1 VRVAGTVLRHSASVW
16 LAVALLVLGGLWAL
30 FTLPAG
36 IYPEVTYPRIV
47 VLARGG
53 TFEADEMTVAVT
65 RPLEQ
70 ALSGVLGL
78 RRLRARTVR
87 GSTELSLD
95 FRPRADMQFALSQ
108 VQGRLAAAQPSLP
121 PGLELSAER
130 LTPSV
135 FPMLQYELTG
145 ADPLVL
151 RDLADL
157 VIRPRLT
164 GLPDVGTVEVQ
175 GGRVREISVQLDPG
189 RLVASQVSVD
199 QVAQAITAS
208 DVAQS
213 AGRVDRQHRQY
224 GIVVSGLTN
233 APDAVARVVVK
244 QAGGRQLRV
253 GDLGTVG
260 YGAEDLFQVVTG
272 NGRPAALIN
281 VARQPNGNMLD
292 LQAAV
297 RDAMDSLRPLLPA
310 AVRLEPVY
318 DQAALVRQSMRSVRD
333 AMLVGGALAV
343 LVLLLFLG
351 EVRTTLAAALSLP
364 LTVVITFLGIALAG
378 DSLNLMSLGGLAVA
392 IGIIID
398 DAVVVVENI
407 ERRLARHPGE
417 SPREVVRRAT
427 DEIFGPVASSTIT
440 TVVVFAPLGLLSGVV
455 GEFFRSFAVS
465 LATAVLLSLVLA
477 MTVIPSL
484 VARWALRRDGS
495 DASARPPG
503 PGLRLPRLPLAAL
516 EQRYGRAIG
525 WMLARRPV
533 ALATAAVLL
542 VAAYGLSRVM
552 GTGFLPEMDEGGFIL
567 DYRAPAGGALGETD
581 RQVRVLEGILRGDPD
596 VQAFTRR
603 TGSELGFAA
612 TAPNTGDFTVLL
624 KPPGQRDA
632 SVYDVMDRVRAEAE
646 SQAPAVEVEF
656 VQLMQDVIG
665 DLAGSPEP
673 VELKLF
679 SRDQAASEH
688 AAIAVAAAIE
698 STPGL
703 VDLFDGI
710 QGENPLLRVELDPG
724 RVARLGLSTQAVEAQ
739 ARAALFGAE
748 AGTAR
753 EPDRLVPIRVRLPD
767 SARFDPDVLHR
778 VPVVGPAGWLPLGDL
793 GQVREAGG
801 ASELRRENLRP
812 YVAVTGRTS
821 GRSLG
826 SVMRDV
832 TARVRRVPLP
842 AGVTL
847 ELGGQYASQQAA
859 FKELLGILALAV
871 GAVLLVLV
879 AQFGGFRGPLAIVL
893 AIPLGLTGAL
903 AALAATGVAFNV
915 SSFMGVILLVGL
927 IVKNGILLLDAAHH
941 ASDGGAGTADALAE
955 AGRTRLRPILMTTV
969 CTLAG
974 LVPLALGLGAGA
986 ELQRPLA
993 LAVIGGLLV
1002 STLVTLLVV
1011 PVFIEIFG
1019 ELERRRARLAV
1030 TSVNGV
1036 MS

>member
-1 VRVAGTVLRHSASVW
+1 VRLAGAVLRHGASIY
-16 LAVALLVLGGLWAL
+16 LATALLTLGGLWAL

-78 RRLRARTVR
+78 QRIRARTVR
-87 GSTELSLD
+87 GATELSLD

-108 VQGRLAAAQPSLP
+108 VQGRLAATQPELP

-145 ADPLVL
+145 ADPVVL
-151 RDLADL
+151 RDLAEL
-157 VIRPRLT
+157 TVRPRLA
-164 GLPDVGTVEVQ
+164 GLRDVGQVEVQ
-175 GGRVREISVQLDPG
+175 GGRVREISVLLDPE
-189 RLVASQVSVD
+189 RLVAERVGVD
-199 QVAQAITAS
+199 QVAQAISAT
-208 DVAQS
+208 DQAQ
-213 AGRVDRQHRQY
+213 ATGRVDRGYRQY
-224 GIVVSGLTN
+224 AIVVSGLTN
-233 APDAVARVVVK
+233 TPEAVGRVVVK
-244 QAGGRQLRV
+244 EAGGRQVRV
-253 GDLGTVG
+253 ADLGTVG
-260 YGAEDLFQVVTG
+260 YGAEDLFQIVSG
-272 NGRPAALIN
+272 NGRPAALVNIS
-281 VARQPNGNMLD
+281 RQPNGNTLD

-297 RDAMDSLRPLLPA
+297 RATLDSIRPLLPA
-310 AVRLEPVY
+310 GVRLEPVY
-318 DQAALVRQSMRSVRD
+318 DQAALVRESLRSVRD
-333 AMLVGGALAV
+333 AMLLGGALAV
-343 LVLLLFLG
+343 AVLLLFLG
-351 EVRTTLAAALSLP
+351 ELRTTFAAALSLP
-364 LTVVITFLGIALAG
+364 LTVAITFLGIALAG

-407 ERRLARHPGE
+407 ERRLALHPGE
-417 SPREVVRRAT
+417 PVAEVVREAT
-427 DEIFGPVASSTIT
+427 DEIIGPVAGSTLT
-440 TVVVFAPLGLLSGVV
+440 TIVVFAPLGLLSGVV
-455 GEFFRSFAVS
+455 GEFFRSFAIA
-465 LATAVLLSLVLA
+465 LAVAVLLSLALA

-484 VARWALRRDGS
+484 VARWALRRADTEG
-495 DASARPPG
+495 DAAPRARRG
-503 PGLRLPRLPLAAL
+503 FHVPRLPLAAL

-525 WMLARRPV
+525 WMLARRRV
-533 ALATAAVLL
+533 AIGAAAGLLLAAF
-542 VAAYGLSRVM
+542 GLSRVM

-567 DYRAPAGGALGETD
+567 DYRAPAGGALTETD
-581 RQVRVLEGILRGDPD
+581 RQVRVIEGILRADPD
-596 VQAFTRR
+596 IQAFTRR
-603 TGSELGFAA
+603 TGTELGFAA

-624 KPPGQRDA
+624 KPRGQRRA
-632 SVYDVMDRVRAEAE
+632 SVYEVMDRIRAEAE
-646 SQAPAVEVEF
+646 ARAPAVEVEF

-679 SRDQAASEH
+679 SRDHAASER
-688 AAIAVAAAIE
+688 AAEAIAKAIE
-698 STPGL
+698 PTPGL
-703 VDLFDGI
+703 VDLFNGI
-710 QGENPLLRVELDPG
+710 QGVNPELRVELDPT
-724 RVARLGLSTQAVEAQ
+724 RVARLGLTTAEVSAQ
-739 ARAALFGAE
+739 AHAALFGEA

-767 SARFDPDVLHR
+767 RARLDPEVMGR
-778 VPVVGPAGWLPLGDL
+778 VPVVGPSGWLPLGDL
-793 GQVREAGG
+793 GQVKDTGS

-826 SVMRDV
+826 SVMQDV
-832 TARVRRVPLP
+832 RARVRRVTLS
-842 AGVTL
+842 AGVSL
-847 ELGGQYASQQAA
+847 EIGGQYASQQAA
-859 FKELLGILALAV
+859 FKELLGILALAI

-879 AQFGGFRGPLAIVL
+879 VQFGSFRGPLAIIL
-893 AIPLGLTGAL
+893 AIPLGITGAL
-903 AALAATGVAFNV
+903 AALTATGVAFNV

-941 ASDGGAGTADALAE
+941 ASDAGATTAEALAH

-993 LAVIGGLLV
+993 LAVIGGLVV
-1002 STLVTLLVV
+1002 STLVTLLIV
-1011 PVFIEIFG
+1011 PVFVEIFG
-1019 ELERRRARLAV
+1019 ELERRRARI
-1030 TSVNGV
+1030 GV
-1036 MS
+1036 RLGDG